1 MYIWYIWYCTY
12 LQSETFLEENIL
24 YKDFLE
30 DDPLKE
36 HFKQAMREF
45 SPEERESVFEFWTG
59 MRSLPPGGVENLT
72 HQCTVQKSTVSMD
85 HLPLATTCYNVLS
98 IPAYEGAEVMKEKLK
113 IAYENGMAIGR
124 A

>member
-1 MYIWYIWYCTY
+1 MSDDEK
-12 LQSETFLEENIL
+12 LETFLEENIL

-45 SPEERESVFEFWTG
+45 SLEERESVFEFWTAL
-59 MRSLPPGGVENLT
+59 RSLPPGGVENLT

-98 IPAYEGAEVMKEKLK
+98 IPAYESAEVIHFIIFFDTLTTC
-113 IAYENGMAIGR
+113 N
-124 A
+124 